1 MELTEV
7 FEKLKNLQAVL
18 IRRNKLEAEILEA
31 PNLLKTHEELLAQL
45 KQEYVEKNTNF
56 ETIRTKMNEIKGQLF
71 EVDKKRENAE
81 KNMESVETQRD
92 YELLEKAIKDA
103 KNEEE
108 SLRADLQQITNKFN
122 KINDEIKKDEE
133 VISENEAEIE
143 EMKSSLEEKTK
154 SMNDEIKKLERQK
167 IELSEGLEPETIFK
181 FERIIKNKLG
191 DGIVPV
197 KSGVCTGCNMIL
209 PAQFAN
215 EIQSETELKYCPY
228 CSRVLYYE
236 VSDIVLD
243 EADDFS
249 FDDSDIGGLADLDDI

>member
-7 FEKLKNLQAVL
+7 FEKLKNLQSVL
-18 IRRNKLEAEILEA
+18 IRRNELETEMLEA

-45 KQEYVEKNTNF
+45 KQEYIEKNANF
-56 ETIRTKMNEIKGQLF
+56 ETTRSEMNAMKGQLF
-71 EVDKKRENAE
+71 EVDKRRENAE

-103 KNEEE
+103 RAEEE
-108 SLRADLQQITNKFN
+108 SLRIDLQQITNKFN
-122 KINDEIKKDEE
+122 RINDEIKKDEE
-133 VISENEAEIE
+133 VIAENEAEIE
-143 EMKSSLEEKTK
+143 EMKSSLDEKTK
-154 SMNDEIKKLERQK
+154 SMTDEIKSLEKQK

-215 EIQSETELKYCPY
+215 EIQSETELRYCPY

-236 VSDIVLD
+236 LSDIELE

-249 FDDSDIGGLADLDDI
+249 FDDADIGGLADLEDI